1 MAGRGRKPPVPLA
14 PEAARE
20 RALRALGRR
29 EHSARELAAKLAH
42 DGLERSVASDLVD
55 ELGEAGWQSDERYA
69 GLLTRSRISQGYGPL
84 RIRAELSA
92 RGVADALIVAALD
105 EADPEWGEV
114 IGRIYQRRYPKPA
127 ADAKEAASRYR
138 FLAMRGFTS
147 SQIRSVM
154 RDADIDEIDPDA

>member
-1 MAGRGRKPPVPLA
+1 MSGRGCKSPVPLA

-20 RALRALGRR
+20 RAIRTLGRR
-29 EHSARELAAKLAH
+29 EHSARELTAKLAR
-42 DGLERSVASDLVD
+42 DGLAREVAHEVVD
-55 ELGEAGWQSDERYA
+55 ELSEAGWQSDERYA
-69 GLLTRSRISQGYGPL
+69 GLLTRSRIAQGYGPL

-92 RGVADALIVAALD
+92 RGVADPLIAAALD

-114 IGRIYQRRYPKPA
+114 INRLYQRRYPGQA
-127 ADAKEAASRYR
+127 ADSRETATRYR

-154 RDADIDEIDPDA
+154 RNADVDELDPDG

>member
-1 MAGRGRKPPVPLA
+1 MAGRGRKPSVPLA

-29 EHSARELAAKLAH
+29 EHSARELTAKLAH
-42 DGLERSVASDLVD
+42 DGLDRNVASEVVD

-69 GLLTRSRISQGYGPL
+69 GLLTRSRIGQGYGPL

-92 RGVADALIVAALD
+92 RGVADDLIAAALA
-105 EADPEWGEV
+105 EADPEWGDV
-114 IGRIYQRRYPKPA
+114 IGRIYQRRYPKPS
-127 ADAKEAASRYR
+127 ADAKETASRYR
-138 FLAMRGFTS
+138 FLAMRGFTA

-154 RDADIDEIDPDA
+154 HDVDIDQIDPDA